1 MLPNIAKQDQ
11 IKKRKETMLLP
22 LTSEKAISSIQVKT
36 QSKE

>member
-11 IKKRKETMLLP
+11 IEKKETMLLP

>member
-11 IKKRKETMLLP
+11 IKKKETMRLP